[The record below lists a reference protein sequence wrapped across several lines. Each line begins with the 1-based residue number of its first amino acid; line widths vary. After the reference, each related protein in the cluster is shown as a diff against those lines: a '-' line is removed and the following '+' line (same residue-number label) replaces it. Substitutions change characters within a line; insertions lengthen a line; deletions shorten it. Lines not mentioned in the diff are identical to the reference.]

1 MMTLKYYWLNWD
13 SVRPMIEHIE
23 KAFPCWVSICQAFGY
38 VRIECRRED
47 EKAIKNLLKNC

>member
-13 SVRPMIEHIE
+13 SARPMIEHIK
-23 KAFPCWVSICQAFGY
+23 KAFPCWVSISQTLGY
-38 VRIECRRED
+38 VRIECRKED